1 MVLIFQSLLLIQET
15 GYRYGE
21 TQNSLPKNPKTIE
34 AEVEGNSCLTQSI
47 HRRSSNT
54 CQVSKVSKGQ
64 PLETSVWVWASMFLN
79 LRREA
84 HLLADTSA
92 LGGWIGPTTACLEY
106 LLPLKQRYNRT
117 KQKQRRFRN
126 RWTPSFKCFQICAC
140 SESLPA
146 TFLTNSSS
154 KLLYTYFCLQ
164 AEWQLLDL
172 SIGLGRT

>member
-64 PLETSVWVWASMFLN
+64 PLEK
-79 LRREA
+79 
-84 HLLADTSA
+84 SA
-92 LGGWIGPTTACLEY
+92 
-106 LLPLKQRYNRT
+106 
-117 KQKQRRFRN
+117 
-126 RWTPSFKCFQICAC
+126 
-140 SESLPA
+140 
-146 TFLTNSSS
+146 
-154 KLLYTYFCLQ
+154 
-164 AEWQLLDL
+164 
-172 SIGLGRT
+172 